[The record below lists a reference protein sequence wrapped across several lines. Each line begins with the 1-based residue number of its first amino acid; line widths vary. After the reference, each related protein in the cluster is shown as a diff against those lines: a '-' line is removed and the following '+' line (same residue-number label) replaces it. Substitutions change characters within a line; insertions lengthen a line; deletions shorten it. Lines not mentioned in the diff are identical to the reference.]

1 MPSVVSKYVA
11 IFKGK
16 AWPPIM
22 HERDKRQEAQA
33 RLAYLSECPVRHDIY
48 MSVAFFCP
56 SQTRRTYAS
65 STTTHDLSP
74 AKAMSFP
81 AHSLD
86 SHVASHL
93 AALSSRDA
101 LDFEFGPHLGTC
113 RWLLSVA
120 RTAARPLPVHS
131 HDRSTLCPM
140 LRGQPPDVHSTFIVI
155 DAVEKLDQ
163 KGRKPLAYNNET
175 YVTEDGSW
183 EYWHL
188 WCPFLL
194 ACRVSHFF
202 NIGEPGPAVPLVIQS
217 TWSMMSSS
225 LCVFLK
231 PAISKLMS

>member
-1 MPSVVSKYVA
+1 MLSVVSKYVA

-22 HERDKRQEAQA
+22 HESDKRQEAQA

-65 STTTHDLSP
+65 STHTHDLNT

-101 LDFEFGPHLGTC
+101 LDFEFGPHLILADGC
-113 RWLLSVA
+113 RALLGPQA
-120 RTAARPLPVHS
+120 DHC
-131 HDRSTLCPM
+131 RSTAMAGVLYVLCCEA
-140 LRGQPPDVHSTFIVI
+140 S
-155 DAVEKLDQ
+155 
-163 KGRKPLAYNNET
+163 
-175 YVTEDGSW
+175 
-183 EYWHL
+183 
-188 WCPFLL
+188 
-194 ACRVSHFF
+194 
-202 NIGEPGPAVPLVIQS
+202 QS
-217 TWSMMSSS
+217 MFTALSLSSM
-225 LCVFLK
+225 
-231 PAISKLMS
+231 P